1 MAVDYTAE
9 GGTYNERLQGW
20 EWVVY
25 IEGDGYLHREGAPA
39 AIYDDG
45 SWRWYDRS
53 CLHRLD
59 GYAEYYAESDEYVWA
74 VDGVTYDD
82 EEEYL
87 EACYDYRCKHEG
99 ILTKG
104 TLGAKPN

>member
-1 MAVDYTAE
+1 MAEDYTAE
-9 GGTYNERLQGW
+9 GGTYNECLRRW

-25 IEGDGYLHREGAPA
+25 ISGYGHLHREGRPA
-39 AIYDDG
+39 VIYDDG
-45 SWRWYDRS
+45 SWQWHDRGF
-53 CLHRLD
+53 LHRLG
-59 GYAEYYAESDEYVWA
+59 GYAGYFAERDEYVWA
-74 VDGVTYDD
+74 VDGVIYDD

-87 EACYDYRCKHEG
+87 EECYKYRCKHEG